1 MTPSTPGVR
10 SSDVFPESQSISS
23 SDVFP
28 GLVTPNQTRT
38 WSSSHSSY
46 YMSGSP
52 YSTDLASQAASIRSA
67 QQLAQLMSV
76 PRVQSSNPYSS
87 LPSSSLT
94 LPTSSYQQYTLPS
107 SSLTLQ
113 PETTLPSSSLTLQPE
128 TTTPSSSYQQYTLP
142 SSSLEYPSQP
152 LSGQPLSGQ
161 PLSYSYIL
169 PPLPP
174 PPGSTLPSSQLPLSQ
189 LPSEDYNDFQ
199 QMQNL
204 FLPPLQDLD
213 QYDTRYLTQLSPQ
226 LDQQVQSVTGRIN
239 GMKRKKN
246 PTPEY
251 QKEIRRFSKYKE
263 DLKNYRNTFRE
274 QLNYRYQTG
283 TEIWN
288 KSSIIFNNTTPQEL
302 LNRLELLGGSLA
314 AGNNGVLPEYIQI
327 AHRLRDLGV
336 ISNKQLYKMLKK
348 HVDV

>member
-1 MTPSTPGVR
+1 
-10 SSDVFPESQSISS
+10 
-23 SDVFP
+23 
-28 GLVTPNQTRT
+28 
-38 WSSSHSSY
+38 
-46 YMSGSP
+46 
-52 YSTDLASQAASIRSA
+52 
-67 QQLAQLMSV
+67 MSV

-87 LPSSSLT
+87 LPSSS
-94 LPTSSYQQYTLPS
+94 YQQYTFPS

-152 LSGQPLSGQ
+152 LSGQPLS
-161 PLSYSYIL
+161 SSYIL

-174 PPGSTLPSSQLPLSQ
+174 PPGSTLPSSQ

-251 QKEIRRFSKYKE
+251 QNEIRRFSKYKE

-283 TEIWN
+283 TGIWN
-288 KSSIIFNNTTPQEL
+288 KSPIIFNNTTPQEL

-336 ISNKQLYKMLKK
+336 ISNKQLNKMLKK